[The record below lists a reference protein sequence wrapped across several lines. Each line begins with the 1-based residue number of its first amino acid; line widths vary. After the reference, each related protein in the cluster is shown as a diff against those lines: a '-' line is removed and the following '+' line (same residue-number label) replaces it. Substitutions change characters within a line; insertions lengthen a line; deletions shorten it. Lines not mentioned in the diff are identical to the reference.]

1 MLQSTCIS
9 LYLFETRLWVS
20 ILSEKIG
27 GPSTLNVIPHSE
39 SYKVYRPGF
48 QWISGYSYFTSD
60 DMIVGRRLSKPNEMT
75 FAERS
80 VIVQE
85 PDLKDLKPIQKN
97 YLIIEPIP
105 VKIFSCS

>member
-9 LYLFETRLWVS
+9 LYLFDTRLWVS

-27 GPSTLNVIPHSE
+27 GPPTLKVIPHSE
-39 SYKVYRPGF
+39 SYKFYRPGF
-48 QWISGYSYFTSD
+48 QWISDYTYNTSD
-60 DMIVGRRLSKPNEMT
+60 DMIVGGKLSKPSET
-75 FAERS
+75 FVERS
-80 VIVQE
+80 AIVQE
-85 PDLKDLKPIQKN
+85 PDFKHLKTIQKN